1 MHRSKLLKARPWRHL
16 HRRRGQHHSK
26 PVLHPIIE
34 VDQPRRVSY
43 VTGTMHSDRISPLAL
58 TNNNK
63 TRRFPS
69 RRYSTTPPMTY
80 SAANAVKKEEED
92 GYLRRAYFDMLKQ
105 EEGKH
110 EDPIQLHTLQSL
122 DRLRRDLQNTPPPTA
137 SSVTPAASAASATA
151 SSSSWTS
158 WFGGSE
164 PVNKEATRNNNNTPS
179 LPRGCYLHGGVGCG
193 KTMLMNLFYDSISAQ
208 HGMPE
213 WEAVK
218 QQVHFHSFMLRVHS
232 QMHQARTE
240 NNKNNKEAD
249 SILPWVIQDTLQ
261 HHGRLICFDEFQVTD
276 VADAMILQRLFTG
289 LWDAGCVVVA
299 TSNRPPQDLYL
310 GGLQRDRFVPF
321 IHLLEERC
329 QVVSMEAS
337 EVDYRMVLKAQRSSN
352 NSNTITSTMDGV
364 EKSIGKGG
372 DILHKIPNV
381 YFTGPKGSQDFQA
394 LFLQLT
400 QGQATLP
407 PTTIITKDGGRR
419 KVHIPQASA
428 SSGMARFAFEDLCQ
442 KALGAADYLII
453 GQTFHT
459 VFVDKVPQLSLPQ
472 INWVRRLI
480 TFVDSMYEHK
490 VTLVIQA
497 ETPVDEILSVSAADA
512 QDDEVFAFDRTISRL
527 EEMASETYLKKQWR
541 GRGRKNKSKEPIGH
555 KKQKKSSH
563 QL

>member
-1 MHRSKLLKARPWRHL
+1 M
-16 HRRRGQHHSK
+16 
-26 PVLHPIIE
+26 
-34 VDQPRRVSY
+34 
-43 VTGTMHSDRISPLAL
+43 AL
-58 TNNNK
+58 VNK
-63 TRRFPS
+63 IQRFPF
-69 RRYSTTPPMTY
+69 RHYSTTPPNPR
-80 SAANAVKKEEED
+80 AADAAEEE
-92 GYLRRAYFDMLKQ
+92 GYLRRAYFDMLKH

-110 EDPIQLHTLQSL
+110 EDPIQLHTLESL
-122 DRLRRDLQNTPPPTA
+122 DRLRQELQNTPPPTTSVAPSA
-137 SSVTPAASAASATA
+137 STAADTA
-151 SSSSWTS
+151 SSSSWSS
-158 WFGGSE
+158 WFGGSK
-164 PVNKEATRNNNNTPS
+164 PAQKQAVGNINTSQS

-193 KTMLMNLFYDSISAQ
+193 KTMLMNLFYDSISAK

-232 QMHQARTE
+232 QMHQARTQ
-240 NNKNNKEAD
+240 NSNVNKEAD
-249 SILPWVIQDTLQ
+249 SILPWVIQDTLE

-299 TSNRPPQDLYL
+299 TSNRPPRDLYL

-321 IHLLEERC
+321 IDLLEERC
-329 QVVSMEAS
+329 EVVSMEAS

-352 NSNTITSTMDGV
+352 SNTITSTMDGV
-364 EKSIGKGG
+364 ENSIGKGG
-372 DILHKIPNV
+372 DILHKIPDV
-381 YFTGPKGSQDFQA
+381 YFTGPKGRQEFQA

-407 PTTIITKDGGRR
+407 PTTIMTKDGGRR
-419 KVHIPQASA
+419 KVHIPQASV
-428 SSGMARFAFEDLCQ
+428 SSGIARFAFGDLCQ

-453 GQTFHT
+453 GKTFHT
-459 VFVDKVPQLSLPQ
+459 VFVDQVPQLSLPQ

-512 QDDEVFAFDRTISRL
+512 QDDEVFAFARTISRL

-541 GRGRKNKSKEPIGH
+541 GRGRKRKSKEPVGH
-555 KKQKKSSH
+555 KKQKKVSH